1 MISVVCV
8 YNNERT
14 FKNVLL
20 KSLENQTVGFEL
32 IALDNRGGRYRS
44 AAEALNYGG
53 EQAKGDYIMF
63 VHRDVSLAVSWT
75 VCYTLFLPIVSM
87 IELLA

>member
-1 MISVVCV
+1 MTQAPRDCMIPAVCV
-8 YNNERT
+8 SSNEQSSD
-14 FKNVLL
+14 NVLV

-32 IALDNRGGRYRS
+32 IALDNREGRYRS

-63 VHRDVSLAVSWT
+63 VHQD
-75 VCYTLFLPIVSM
+75 M
-87 IELLA
+87 